1 MADAFDV
8 VVLGTGSAGTSAAA
22 RLRAAGRSVAIVDV
36 RPYGGTCALRGCDP
50 KKVLVGVAELVDHA
64 QRMQGHGLRGDAVVD
79 FEQLMAFK
87 RTFTDPVPSRTQAS
101 LEAQDIATYHG
112 SAWFLAPGR
121 LMIGSEEV
129 GASSVVVATGAEP
142 RRLGIPGE
150 ELLIDSE
157 RFLDLDHLPERIVF
171 VGGGYIS
178 FEFAHIAARAGAR
191 PTIVHGGE
199 RPLKGFDPDLVDR
212 LVSHS
217 RAIGVE
223 VRLGAR
229 VASLERRGD
238 DAIAVVTDGPNG
250 RESVE
255 ADLVVHG
262 AGREPALEDLH
273 LENAGIAYS
282 KAGVTVNEFL
292 QSVSNPSVYAAGDSA
307 DTGVPRLTPVA
318 GQQGRLAAENLL
330 GDNRRQRDAGSV
342 PTVVFTIPALAAVGL
357 TEEQAHARGL
367 RVGTHH
373 EDTDTW
379 YTSRRIGEQAAA
391 FKVIWDQDTDRI
403 VGAHLLGAQASEVIN
418 LFQLAIRFGLTR
430 ADLRQVYAYPTAT
443 SDIVYML

>member
-1 MADAFDV
+1 MARAFDV

-22 RLRAAGRSVAIVDV
+22 RCREAGRSVAIVDV

-64 QRMQGHGLRGDAVVD
+64 WRMQGHGLRGDVGVD
-79 FEQLMAFK
+79 WQQLMAFK

-101 LEAQDIATYHG
+101 LQSQDIATYHG
-112 SAWFLAPGR
+112 SARFLAPTL

-129 GASSVVVATGAEP
+129 TASSVVVATGAQP
-142 RRLGIPGE
+142 RHLGIPGE

-157 RFLDLDHLPERIVF
+157 RFLDLDHLPERVVF

-178 FEFAHIAARAGAR
+178 FEFAHVAARAGAH
-191 PTIVHGGE
+191 PTIVHGGK

-217 RAIGVE
+217 RAIGIE
-223 VRLGAR
+223 VRLGAN
-229 VASLERRGD
+229 VVSLERHANG
-238 DAIAVVTDGPNG
+238 AITVVTDGTNG
-250 RESVE
+250 REAVE
-255 ADLVVHG
+255 ADMVVHG

-273 LENAGIAYS
+273 LENAGVAFT

-292 QSVSNPSVYAAGDSA
+292 QSVSNPSVYAAGDAA

-330 GDNRRQRDAGSV
+330 GGNHLRRDAGSV
-342 PTVVFTIPALAAVGL
+342 PTVVFTIPALAAVGV
-357 TEEQAHARGL
+357 TEEQAQARGL
-367 RVGTHH
+367 HVGIHH
-373 EDTDTW
+373 EDTNTW
-379 YTSRRIGEQAAA
+379 YTSRRIAEPVAA
-391 FKVIWDQDTDRI
+391 FKVIWDQETDRI
-403 VGAHLLGAQASEVIN
+403 LGAHLLGAQASELIN
-418 LFQLAIRFGLTR
+418 LFQLAIRFGMRR
-430 ADLRQVYAYPTAT
+430 ADLRQIYAYPTAT
-443 SDIVYML
+443 SDIAYML